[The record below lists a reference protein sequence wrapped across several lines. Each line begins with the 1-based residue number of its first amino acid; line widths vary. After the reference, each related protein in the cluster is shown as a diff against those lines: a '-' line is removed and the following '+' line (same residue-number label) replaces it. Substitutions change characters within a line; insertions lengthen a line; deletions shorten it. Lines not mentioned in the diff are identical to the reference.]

1 MGHSVIHLESHLQ
14 PAGIHA
20 ASDGDLFDCAGGE
33 WQDEHH
39 HRQSKEPAPQWHNI
53 REQFARVLEK
63 LPEGC
68 PIVTDIGQA
77 RHPGYGASQGRISGD
92 QWCTRLGIDLTRLIT
107 AEFGFCFVAHCR
119 LGCSGDGAPRL
130 QRHGPEIV

>member
-20 ASDGDLFDCAGGE
+20 ASDGDLFGCAGGE

-119 LGCSGDGAPRL
+119 LGRSGDGAPRL